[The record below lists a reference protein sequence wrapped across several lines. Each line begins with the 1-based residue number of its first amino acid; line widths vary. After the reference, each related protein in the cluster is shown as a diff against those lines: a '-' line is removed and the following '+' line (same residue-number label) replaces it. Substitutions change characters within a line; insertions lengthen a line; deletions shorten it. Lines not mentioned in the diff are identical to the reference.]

1 MQWHPV
7 SVGHE
12 YGVTSAMTQLAL
24 LPERR
29 AERERRRSGFKGIAG
44 GISRMKPGL
53 GARQISEYT
62 TPNTGLLGHEKKR
75 IRHLMTFINFVLY
88 KQFVGVYKIVNPY
101 PYQVSPHRR
110 CRCRERIK

>member
-53 GARQISEYT
+53 GARQISEYA
-62 TPNTGLLGHEKKR
+62 TPNTVLLGHEKKANSAP
-75 IRHLMTFINFVLY
+75 HDVH
-88 KQFVGVYKIVNPY
+88 QFRSVQPV
-101 PYQVSPHRR
+101 RR
-110 CRCRERIK
+110 RV